1 MGKFRFTLESAHS
14 FSLRTH
20 FPIIHFVTPVSVHI
34 FLLKRS
40 LGSAQSA
47 ECGGLAGANADR
59 LAKSGLLIPETF
71 GGLVVYGESPAAA
84 GSAVPL

>member
-14 FSLRTH
+14 FPLRSH

-34 FLLKRS
+34 FLLKFP
-40 LGSAQSA
+40 LGSARS
-47 ECGGLAGANADR
+47 ADR
-59 LAKSGLLIPETF
+59 RGLPGASADPLAKSGLQIPETF
-71 GGLVVYGESPAAA
+71 GGLVVYDESPAAA